1 MHVPSNFA
9 ENNFDSIIDLLTANP
24 LATLIAQ
31 TADGIEA
38 CHIPLFWHQ
47 AALVS
52 VDAILF

>member
-9 ENNFDSIIDLLTANP
+9 ENNFDSIIDFIAVNP
-24 LATLIAQ
+24 LATLVAQ
-31 TADGIEA
+31 TNNGIEA
-38 CHIPLFWHQ
+38 CHIPLFWHK